1 MRLLTP
7 ERTRTLLLLA
17 PALLCAAAFAC
28 ARQSYAQARSSGGRQ
43 SGTSAAR
50 VQSHDEAR
58 ANAFV
63 AEGAQALARGDE
75 PAARGSFAKALE
87 ADPDNVD
94 AHTYL
99 GVLYDRAGDLK
110 EAERHFAAAAAFA
123 PFSAS
128 ARNNYGA
135 VLVRA
140 GRLGLAAAQFEA
152 SLKLEPAQPS
162 ALVNLA
168 QIRFNSG
175 KPEDLRAARELFTR
189 ANAVAPDA
197 EIARALVVIALR
209 LGEREAASAAYRVY
223 AARVAASTPA
233 ATSSPTATPSS
244 SDASASPSSSGASS
258 SAPSTS
264 SASRAELGAALL
276 EGGLVDEAIAELNA
290 AIALDSSNVEAVIA
304 LSRAHLRRKDIKA
317 AGVAL
322 ESAVARGVDSAPVYA
337 ALADVYEAGGYVE
350 NAIPA
355 MRLAIARDPRNE
367 SYRLRYG
374 LLLNDTKA
382 PAAAAIRLR
391 EALKEFPDS
400 SPLWLALG
408 IAQMGDGK
416 SDDARKSFERAL
428 ELDSRS
434 APALAYLGSTYGERG
449 QYAEAAS
456 FYERALAAAPNSAV
470 PYYLAADALLKE
482 PEVDAPRVEKYLAR
496 AVELEPDFASA
507 HMALAKLYVRGER
520 WTEAAAAFERVT
532 RLDPESAEAHY
543 QLGRVYVRL
552 KRGSDAQRE
561 LDAFKQLSEAQ
572 KEKRETDR
580 RDLLRRLANV
590 RF

>member
-1 MRLLTP
+1 MTNASK
-7 ERTRTLLLLA
+7 TRTLLLLA
-17 PALLCAAAFAC
+17 SAFIAAAWPAHMH
-28 ARQSYAQARSSGGRQ
+28 AQGRRA
-43 SGTSAAR
+43 SADAAAQTRASASR
-50 VQSHDEAR
+50 VQSHDESR
-58 ANAFV
+58 ASTLV
-63 AEGAQALARGDE
+63 AEGAEALARGDYT
-75 PAARGSFAKALE
+75 AARASFAKALQ

-99 GVLYDRAGDLK
+99 GVLSDRAGDLK

-135 VLVRA
+135 LLMRV
-140 GRLGLAAAQFEA
+140 GRTQLAAAQFEA
-152 SLKLEPAQPS
+152 SLKLDPSQPS

-168 QIRFNSG
+168 QIHFNSG
-175 KPEDLRAARELFTR
+175 KPEDLRTARELFAR
-189 ANAVAPDA
+189 AHAVAPDS
-197 EIARALVVIALR
+197 EIARALVVINLR
-209 LGEREAASAAYRVY
+209 LGERDAAATAYRDY
-223 AARVAASTPA
+223 SARVAESSTSGAST
-233 ATSSPTATPSS
+233 STATPSS
-244 SDASASPSSSGASS
+244 ASDASSASA
-258 SAPSTS
+258 
-264 SASRAELGAALL
+264 ASRAELGAALL
-276 EGGLVDEAIAELNA
+276 EGGLVDEAAAELSTA
-290 AIALDSSNVEAVIA
+290 VALDPSNVDALVA

-317 AGVAL
+317 AGLAL
-322 ESAVARGVDSAPVYA
+322 ESAVARGMDSARVYA

-382 PAAAAIRLR
+382 PAAAVIRLR
-391 EALKEFPDS
+391 EALGEFPNS

-428 ELDSRS
+428 ELDPRS

-449 QYAEAAS
+449 QNAEAAAL
-456 FYERALAAAPNSAV
+456 YERAINAAPNVAV

-532 RLDPESAEAHY
+532 RLDPESSEAHY

-552 KRGSDAQRE
+552 KRASEAQRE
-561 LDAFKQLSEAQ
+561 LERFKQLSEAQ

-580 RDLLRRLANV
+580 QELLRRLANV

>member
-7 ERTRTLLLLA
+7 ERTRTLPLLLLA
-17 PALLCAAAFAC
+17 TAFVLAARPA
-28 ARQSYAQARSSGGRQ
+28 QTYAQARRGATTQTR
-43 SGTSAAR
+43 APR
-50 VQSHDEAR
+50 VRAHDESR
-58 ANAFV
+58 ASALV
-63 AEGAQALARGDE
+63 AEGADALARGDE
-75 PAARGSFAKALE
+75 PAARDSFARALQ

-99 GVLYDRAGDLK
+99 GVLSDRAGDIK

-135 VLVRA
+135 VLVRV
-140 GRLGLAAAQFEA
+140 GRTQLAAAQFEA
-152 SLKLEPAQPS
+152 SLKLDPAQPS

-168 QIRFNSG
+168 QIRFNAG
-175 KPEDLRAARELFTR
+175 RPEDLRAARDLFTR
-189 ANAVAPDA
+189 AQSVAPDA
-197 EIARALVVIALR
+197 EIARALVVISLR
-209 LGEREAASAAYRVY
+209 LGERAAAAAAYGDY
-223 AARVAASTPA
+223 SARVASPSTPGA
-233 ATSSPTATPSS
+233 SSPTATPSS
-244 SDASASPSSSGASS
+244 SDASSP
-258 SAPSTS
+258 
-264 SASRAELGAALL
+264 ASRSALGAALL
-276 EGGLVDEAIAELNA
+276 EGGLVGEAAAELNA
-290 AIALDSSNVEAVIA
+290 AVALDPSNVEALVA
-304 LSRAHLRRKDIKA
+304 LSRAHLRLRDIKS
-317 AGVAL
+317 AGRTL
-322 ESAVARGVDSAPVYA
+322 ESAVARGMADARVYA

-382 PAAAAIRLR
+382 PAAAVIRLR
-391 EALKEFPDS
+391 EALGEFPNS

-428 ELDSRS
+428 ELDPRS

-449 QYAEAAS
+449 QYAEAAAY
-456 FYERALAAAPNSAV
+456 YERAVSAAPNVAV
-470 PYYLAADALLKE
+470 PYYLAADALLKQ

-520 WTEAAAAFERVT
+520 WPEAAAGFERVT
-532 RLDPESAEAHY
+532 RLDPESSEAHY

-552 KRGSDAQRE
+552 KRATDAQRE
-561 LDAFKQLSEAQ
+561 LDRFKQLSGAQ

-580 RDLLRRLANV
+580 RDLLRRLADV

>member
-1 MRLLTP
+1 MRPIKP
-7 ERTRTLLLLA
+7 ERTRALLLLA
-17 PALLCAAAFAC
+17 STLAVAAC
-28 ARQSYAQARSSGGRQ
+28 AGHARAQGARGASAK
-43 SGTSAAR
+43 SAAR
-50 VQSHDEAR
+50 PPRVQAHDEGR
-58 ANAFV
+58 ASAFV

-75 PAARGSFAKALE
+75 TSARDSFAKALQ

-99 GVLYDRAGDLK
+99 GVLSDRAGDLK

-135 VLVRA
+135 VLVRV
-140 GRLGLAAAQFEA
+140 GRLQLAAAQFEA
-152 SLKLEPAQPS
+152 SLKLDPAQPS

-168 QIRFNSG
+168 QIKFNSG

-189 ANAVAPDA
+189 AHAVAPDA
-197 EIARALVVIALR
+197 EIARALVVISLR
-209 LGEREAASAAYRVY
+209 LGEREAAAAAYRDY
-223 AARVAASTPA
+223 SARVTTPYAS
-233 ATSSPTATPSS
+233 ATSSPTA
-244 SDASASPSSSGASS
+244 ASS
-258 SAPSTS
+258 SS
-264 SASRAELGAALL
+264 SNASSPASRAELGVALL
-276 EGGLVDEAIAELNA
+276 EGGLADEAASELDA
-290 AIALDSSNVEAVIA
+290 AVALDPSNVDALVA
-304 LSRAHLRRKDIKA
+304 LSRARLKLKDIKS
-317 AGVAL
+317 AGRAL
-322 ESAVARGVDSAPVYA
+322 EAAVARGADDARVYA

-355 MRLAIARDPRNE
+355 MRLAIARDPKNE

-382 PAAAAIRLR
+382 PAAAVIRLR

-416 SDDARKSFERAL
+416 SDDARNSFERAL
-428 ELDSRS
+428 ELDPRS

-449 QYAEAAS
+449 RYAEAAS

-507 HMALAKLYVRGER
+507 HLALAKLYVRGER
-520 WTEAAAAFERVT
+520 WAEAAAAFERVT

-543 QLGRVYVRL
+543 QLARVYVRL
-552 KRGSDAQRE
+552 KRTADAQRE
-561 LDAFKQLSEAQ
+561 LAAFKQLSEAQ

-580 RDLLRRLANV
+580 RDLLRRLADV

>member
-1 MRLLTP
+1 MRRLTHA
-7 ERTRTLLLLA
+7 RTRTTLLLA
-17 PALLCAAAFAC
+17 SAFIAVAWPAPTH
-28 ARQSYAQARSSGGRQ
+28 AQGRRASADGAKQ
-43 SGTSAAR
+43 TGTRAPR
-50 VQSHDEAR
+50 VQSHDESR
-58 ANAFV
+58 ASAFV
-63 AEGAQALARGDE
+63 SEGADALARGDE
-75 PAARGSFAKALE
+75 QSARASFAKALE

-99 GVLYDRAGDLK
+99 GVLSDRAGDLK

-135 VLVRA
+135 LLMRV
-140 GRLGLAAAQFEA
+140 GRLQLAAAQFEA

-175 KPEDLRAARELFTR
+175 KPEDLRAARDLFAR
-189 ANAVAPDA
+189 AHAVAPDT
-197 EIARALVVIALR
+197 EIARALVVINLR
-209 LGEREAASAAYRVY
+209 LGEREAAAAAYRDY
-223 AARVAASTPA
+223 SARVVASL
-233 ATSSPTATPSS
+233 TSGASSSTATLSS
-244 SDASASPSSSGASS
+244 SDAST
-258 SAPSTS
+258 SA
-264 SASRAELGAALL
+264 ASRAELGAALL
-276 EGGLVDEAIAELNA
+276 EGGLVDEAAAELNA
-290 AIALDSSNVEAVIA
+290 AVTLDPSNVDALVA
-304 LSRAHLRRKDIKA
+304 LSRAHIKRKDIKS
-317 AGVAL
+317 AGLAL
-322 ESAVARGVDSAPVYA
+322 ESAVARGVDSARIYA

-382 PAAAAIRLR
+382 PAAAIIRLR
-391 EALKEFPDS
+391 EALKEFPNS

-428 ELDSRS
+428 ELDTRS

-449 QYAEAAS
+449 QYTEAAV
-456 FYERALAAAPNSAV
+456 FYERAIAAAPNVAV
-470 PYYLAADALLKE
+470 PYYLAADALLKQ
-482 PEVDAPRVEKYLAR
+482 PEIDAPRVERYLAR

-520 WTEAAAAFERVT
+520 WTEAAVAFERVT
-532 RLDPESAEAHY
+532 RLDPESSEAHY

-552 KRGSDAQRE
+552 KRAAEAQRE
-561 LDAFKQLSEAQ
+561 LERFKQLSEAQ

>member
-1 MRLLTP
+1 MRLLTHA
-7 ERTRTLLLLA
+7 RTRTPRLLLA
-17 PALLCAAAFAC
+17 AALTCAAAAC
-28 ARQSYAQARSSGGRQ
+28 ARVSYAQGAR
-43 SGTSAAR
+43 AAR
-50 VQSHDEAR
+50 VQSRDEGR
-58 ANAFV
+58 ASALV
-63 AEGAQALARGDE
+63 SEGADALARGDE
-75 PAARGSFAKALE
+75 TSARDSFAEALR

-99 GVLYDRAGDLK
+99 GVLSDRAGDLK
-110 EAERHFAAAAAFA
+110 EAERHFAAAASFA

-135 VLVRA
+135 VLVRV
-140 GRLGLAAAQFEA
+140 GRTQLAAAQFEA
-152 SLKLEPAQPS
+152 SLKLDPAQPS

-168 QIRFNSG
+168 QIKFNSG
-175 KPEDLRAARELFTR
+175 KPEDLRAARELFSR
-189 ANAVAPDA
+189 AQSVAPDA
-197 EIARALVVIALR
+197 EIARALVVVALR
-209 LGEREAASAAYRVY
+209 LGEREAAAVAYRDY
-223 AARVAASTPA
+223 SARVTPPTPSTA
-233 ATSSPTATPSS
+233 SSPTATSSS
-244 SDASASPSSSGASS
+244 SDASSP
-258 SAPSTS
+258 
-264 SASRAELGAALL
+264 ASRAELGAALL
-276 EGGLVDEAIAELNA
+276 EGRLADDAVWELSA
-290 AIALDSSNVEAVIA
+290 AIASDPANVDALIA
-304 LSRAHLRRKDIKA
+304 LSRAHLRLKDIKS
-317 AGVAL
+317 AGRTL
-322 ESAVARGVDSAPVYA
+322 ESAVARGMDSARVYA

-355 MRLAIARDPRNE
+355 MRLAIERDPKNE

-382 PAAAAIRLR
+382 PAAAVIRLR
-391 EALKEFPDS
+391 EALEEFPNS

-428 ELDSRS
+428 ELDPRS

-456 FYERALAAAPNSAV
+456 YYERAVNAAPNVAV
-470 PYYLAADALLKE
+470 PYYLAADALLKQ
-482 PEVDAPRVEKYLAR
+482 PEVDAPRVERYLAR

-520 WTEAAAAFERVT
+520 WTEAAAGFERVT
-532 RLDPESAEAHY
+532 RLDPESSEAHY

-552 KRGSDAQRE
+552 KRASEAQRE
-561 LDAFKQLSEAQ
+561 LDRFKQLSEAQ

>member
-1 MRLLTP
+1 MRRPTP
-7 ERTRTLLLLA
+7 ERTRTLLPTLLLA
-17 PALLCAAAFAC
+17 PAFIVAAWPAH
-28 ARQSYAQARSSGGRQ
+28 SSAQAKRGGGAAQTNGR
-43 SGTSAAR
+43 AAR
-50 VQSHDEAR
+50 VESHDGER

-63 AEGAQALARGDE
+63 EEGARALARGDE
-75 PAARGSFAKALE
+75 PSARDSFAKALQ

-99 GVLYDRAGDLK
+99 GVLSDRAGDLK

-123 PFSAS
+123 PFNAS

-135 VLVRA
+135 LLVRV
-140 GRLGLAAAQFEA
+140 GRTQLAAAQFEA
-152 SLKLEPAQPS
+152 SLKLDPAQPS

-189 ANAVAPDA
+189 AHSVAPDA
-197 EIARALVVIALR
+197 EIARALVVVALR
-209 LGEREAASAAYRVY
+209 LGEGEAASAAYRDY
-223 AARVAASTPA
+223 SARVAALSSTNE
-233 ATSSPTATPSS
+233 TSSSTAAPSS
-244 SDASASPSSSGASS
+244 ADASSP
-258 SAPSTS
+258 
-264 SASRAELGAALL
+264 ASRAELGAALL
-276 EGGLVDEAIAELNA
+276 EGGLVDEASAEMNA
-290 AIALDSSNVEAVIA
+290 ALALDPSNVDALVA
-304 LSRAHLRRKDIKA
+304 LSRAHLRRKDIKS
-317 AGVAL
+317 AGRTL
-322 ESAVARGVDSAPVYA
+322 ESAVARGVDDARVYA

-382 PAAAAIRLR
+382 PAAAVIRVR

-428 ELDSRS
+428 ELDPRS

-449 QYAEAAS
+449 QYAEAAG
-456 FYERALAAAPNSAV
+456 FYERAVAAAPNVAV

-482 PEVDAPRVEKYLAR
+482 PQVDAPRVEKYLAR

-507 HMALAKLYVRGER
+507 HMSLARLYVRGER
-520 WTEAAAAFERVT
+520 WPEAAAAFERVT
-532 RLDPESAEAHY
+532 RLDPDSSEAHY

-552 KRGSDAQRE
+552 KRASEAQRE
-561 LDAFKQLSEAQ
+561 LDKFKQLSEAQ

>member
-1 MRLLTP
+1 M
-7 ERTRTLLLLA
+7 LLA
-17 PALLCAAAFAC
+17 SAFILAAWPAHT
-28 ARQSYAQARSSGGRQ
+28 YAQAKRGGATQTGAR
-43 SGTSAAR
+43 AAR
-50 VQSHDEAR
+50 VQSHDEER
-58 ANAFV
+58 ANALV
-63 AEGAQALARGDE
+63 EEGARALARGDE
-75 PAARGSFAKALE
+75 QTARDSFAKALQ

-99 GVLYDRAGDLK
+99 GVLSDRAGDLK

-123 PFSAS
+123 PFNAS

-135 VLVRA
+135 LLMRV
-140 GRLGLAAAQFEA
+140 GRMQLAAAQFEA
-152 SLKLEPAQPS
+152 SLKLDPAQPS

-189 ANAVAPDA
+189 AHAVAPDA

-209 LGEREAASAAYRVY
+209 LGEREVASAAYRDY
-223 AARVAASTPA
+223 SARVASTSLTE
-233 ATSSPTATPSS
+233 TSSSTAAPSS
-244 SDASASPSSSGASS
+244 AEASS
-258 SAPSTS
+258 P
-264 SASRAELGAALL
+264 ASRAELGAALL
-276 EGGLVDEAIAELNA
+276 EGGLVDEAAAELNA
-290 AIALDSSNVEAVIA
+290 ALALDPSNVDALVA
-304 LSRAHLRRKDIKA
+304 LSRAHLKRKDIKS
-317 AGVAL
+317 AGRTL
-322 ESAVARGVDSAPVYA
+322 ESAVARGVDSARVYA

-382 PAAAAIRLR
+382 PAAAVIRVR

-428 ELDSRS
+428 ELDPRS

-449 QYAEAAS
+449 QYSEAAS
-456 FYERALAAAPNSAV
+456 YYERAINAAPNSAV

-507 HMALAKLYVRGER
+507 HLALAKLYVRGER
-520 WTEAAAAFERVT
+520 WSEAATAFERVT
-532 RLDPESAEAHY
+532 RLDPESSEAHY

-552 KRGSDAQRE
+552 KRGSEAQRE
-561 LDAFKQLSEAQ
+561 LDKFKQLSEAQ

>member
-1 MRLLTP
+1 MRRHTH
-7 ERTRTLLLLA
+7 ERTRTHLLLA
-17 PALLCAAAFAC
+17 SAFVVAAWPAHAC
-28 ARQSYAQARSSGGRQ
+28 AQAKRVGGPATRTN
-43 SGTSAAR
+43 GRAAR
-50 VQSHDEAR
+50 VESHDESR

-63 AEGAQALARGDE
+63 EEGARALARGDE
-75 PAARGSFAKALE
+75 QTARDSFAKALQ

-99 GVLYDRAGDLK
+99 GVLSDRAGDLK

-135 VLVRA
+135 LLMRV
-140 GRLGLAAAQFEA
+140 GRTQLAAAQFEA
-152 SLKLEPAQPS
+152 SLKLDPAQPS

-175 KPEDLRAARELFTR
+175 DTKDLRAARELFKR
-189 ANAVAPDA
+189 AQAVAPDA

-209 LGEREAASAAYRVY
+209 LGEREAASVAYRDY
-223 AARVAASTPA
+223 SARVASSSLTE
-233 ATSSPTATPSS
+233 TSSPTA
-244 SDASASPSSSGASS
+244 
-258 SAPSTS
+258 APSTS
-264 SASRAELGAALL
+264 ASAASRAELGAALL
-276 EGGLVDEAIAELNA
+276 EGELVDEAVAELDA
-290 AIALDSSNVEAVIA
+290 AVALDPANVDALVA
-304 LSRAHLRRKDIKA
+304 LSRAHLRRKDIKS
-317 AGVAL
+317 AGRAL
-322 ESAVARGVDSAPVYA
+322 ESAVARGLDSARVYA

-382 PAAAAIRLR
+382 PAAAVIRVR
-391 EALKEFPDS
+391 EALKEFPES

-428 ELDSRS
+428 ELDPRS

-449 QYAEAAS
+449 QYSEAAS
-456 FYERALAAAPNSAV
+456 FYERAINAAPNSAV

-532 RLDPESAEAHY
+532 RLDPDSSEAHY

-552 KRGSDAQRE
+552 KRGSEAQRE
-561 LDAFKQLSEAQ
+561 LDKFKQLSEAQ

>member
-1 MRLLTP
+1 MRLLTHA
-7 ERTRTLLLLA
+7 RTRTLLLLLLA
-17 PALLCAAAFAC
+17 PACIHAAHAQV
-28 ARQSYAQARSSGGRQ
+28 RRGVTAQAGRTPA
-43 SGTSAAR
+43 GAPR
-50 VQSHDEAR
+50 VQSRDEAR
-58 ANAFV
+58 ASALV
-63 AEGAQALARGDE
+63 SEGADALSRGDE
-75 PAARGSFAKALE
+75 AAARDSFAKALR

-99 GVLYDRAGDLK
+99 GVLSDRAGDLK
-110 EAERHFAAAAAFA
+110 EAERHFAAAASFA

-135 VLVRA
+135 VLVRV
-140 GRLGLAAAQFEA
+140 GRTQLAAAQFEA
-152 SLKLEPAQPS
+152 SLKLDPAQPS

-168 QIRFNSG
+168 QIKFDSG
-175 KPEDLRAARELFTR
+175 RPEDLRAARDLFAR
-189 ANAVAPDA
+189 AQAVAPDA
-197 EIARALVVIALR
+197 EIARALVVIGLR
-209 LGEREAASAAYRVY
+209 LGERDAAAAAYRDY
-223 AARVAASTPA
+223 SARVASSSPAGASSPA
-233 ATSSPTATPSS
+233 ATPSP
-244 SDASASPSSSGASS
+244 SDASSR
-258 SAPSTS
+258 
-264 SASRAELGAALL
+264 ASRATLGAALL
-276 EGGLVDEAIAELNA
+276 EGGLVNEAASELSA
-290 AIALDSSNVEAVIA
+290 AAALDPSNVDALVA
-304 LSRAHLRRKDIKA
+304 LSRAHLRLKDIKS
-317 AGVAL
+317 AGRTL
-322 ESAVARGVDSAPVYA
+322 ESAVARGTDDARVYA

-355 MRLAIARDPRNE
+355 MRLAIARDPGNE

-382 PAAAAIRLR
+382 PAAAVIRLR
-391 EALKEFPDS
+391 EALQEFPDS
-400 SPLWLALG
+400 SPIWLALG

-428 ELDSRS
+428 ELDPRS

-449 QYAEAAS
+449 QYAEAAA
-456 FYERALAAAPNSAV
+456 FYERAVAAAPNVAV
-470 PYYLAADALLKE
+470 PYYLAADALLKQ
-482 PEVDAPRVEKYLAR
+482 PEVDAPRVERYLAR

-520 WTEAAAAFERVT
+520 WAEAAAAFERVT
-532 RLDPESAEAHY
+532 RLDPDSSEAHY

-552 KRGSDAQRE
+552 KRQAEAQRE
-561 LDAFKQLSEAQ
+561 LDRFKQLSEAQ

>member
-1 MRLLTP
+1 MRSLTS
-7 ERTRTLLLLA
+7 ERTRTLLPLLA
-17 PALLCAAAFAC
+17 SALILAAWPAHT
-28 ARQSYAQARSSGGRQ
+28 SAQVKRGGSATQTGGRV
-43 SGTSAAR
+43 AR
-50 VQSHDEAR
+50 VESHDEER

-63 AEGAQALARGDE
+63 EEGARALARGDE
-75 PAARGSFAKALE
+75 TSARDSFAKALQ

-99 GVLYDRAGDLK
+99 GVLSDRAGDLK
-110 EAERHFAAAAAFA
+110 EAERHFASAAAFA

-135 VLVRA
+135 LLMRV
-140 GRLGLAAAQFEA
+140 GRTQLAAAQFEA
-152 SLKLEPAQPS
+152 SLKLDPAQPS

-168 QIRFNSG
+168 QIKFNSG

-189 ANAVAPDA
+189 AHAVAPDA
-197 EIARALVVIALR
+197 EISRALVVVALR
-209 LGEREAASAAYRVY
+209 LGERETAAVAYRDY
-223 AARVAASTPA
+223 SARVAASSLTE
-233 ATSSPTATPSS
+233 TSSSTATPSV
-244 SDASASPSSSGASS
+244 SDASSPA
-258 SAPSTS
+258 S

-276 EGGLVDEAIAELNA
+276 EGELVEEATTELNA
-290 AIALDSSNVEAVIA
+290 AIALDPSNIDALIA
-304 LSRAHLRRKDIKA
+304 LSRAHLKRKDIKS
-317 AGVAL
+317 AGRAL
-322 ESAVARGVDSAPVYA
+322 ESAVARGVDSARVYA

-382 PAAAAIRLR
+382 PAAAVIRVR
-391 EALKEFPDS
+391 EALKEFPES

-428 ELDSRS
+428 ELDTRS

-456 FYERALAAAPNSAV
+456 FYERAIAAAPNSAV

-482 PEVDAPRVEKYLAR
+482 PDVDAPRVEKYLAR

-520 WTEAAAAFERVT
+520 WAEAATAFERVT
-532 RLDPESAEAHY
+532 RLDPDSSEAHY

-552 KRGSDAQRE
+552 KRAAEAQRE
-561 LDAFKQLSEAQ
+561 LDVFKQLSEAQ

>member
-1 MRLLTP
+1 MRLFTHA
-7 ERTRTLLLLA
+7 RTRTLPLLLA
-17 PALLCAAAFAC
+17 PVLILAARPAQA
-28 ARQSYAQARSSGGRQ
+28 YAQARRG
-43 SGTSAAR
+43 AATQPGQTRSPR
-50 VQSHDEAR
+50 VQARDENR
-58 ANAFV
+58 ASAFV
-63 AEGAQALARGDE
+63 AEGAAALSRGDE
-75 PAARGSFAKALE
+75 TAARDSFAKALR

-99 GVLYDRAGDLK
+99 GVLSDRAGDLN
-110 EAERHFAAAAAFA
+110 EAERHFAAAAGLA

-135 VLVRA
+135 VLVRV
-140 GRLGLAAAQFEA
+140 GRTQLAAAQFEA
-152 SLKLEPAQPS
+152 SLKLDPSQPS

-168 QIRFNSG
+168 QIKFNFG
-175 KPEDLRAARELFTR
+175 KPEDLRAARDLFTR
-189 ANAVAPDA
+189 AHAVAPDA

-209 LGEREAASAAYRVY
+209 LGERDAAAAAYRDY
-223 AARVAASTPA
+223 SARVTTPRP
-233 ATSSPTATPSS
+233 SSSTATPSS
-244 SDASASPSSSGASS
+244 SDASSP
-258 SAPSTS
+258 
-264 SASRAELGAALL
+264 ASRTTLGAALL
-276 EGGLVDEAIAELNA
+276 EGGLAGEAASELDA
-290 AIALDSSNVEAVIA
+290 AVALDTSNVDA
-304 LSRAHLRRKDIKA
+304 LVALARAHLRLKDVKS
-317 AGVAL
+317 AGRTL
-322 ESAVARGVDSAPVYA
+322 EAAVARGVDSARVYA

-355 MRLAIARDPRNE
+355 MRLAIARDPSNE

-382 PAAAAIRLR
+382 PAAAVIRLR
-391 EALKEFPDS
+391 EALREFPNS
-400 SPLWLALG
+400 PPLWLALG
-408 IAQMGDGK
+408 IAQVGDGK

-428 ELDSRS
+428 ELDPRS

-449 QYAEAAS
+449 QYSEAAAY
-456 FYERALAAAPNSAV
+456 YERAVAAAPNVAV
-470 PYYLAADALLKE
+470 PYYLAADALLKQ

-520 WTEAAAAFERVT
+520 WAEAAAAFERVT
-532 RLDPESAEAHY
+532 RLDPDSSEAHY

-552 KRGSDAQRE
+552 KRTTEAQRE
-561 LDAFKQLSEAQ
+561 LDRFKQLSEAQ

>member
-1 MRLLTP
+1 MRRHTP

-17 PALLCAAAFAC
+17 SALTVAAWPAHTPAQAKRGAAAAT
-28 ARQSYAQARSSGGRQ
+28 QTNGR
-43 SGTSAAR
+43 AAR
-50 VQSHDEAR
+50 VQTHDEER

-63 AEGAQALARGDE
+63 EEGAQALARGDE
-75 PAARGSFAKALE
+75 QTARDSFTKALQ

-99 GVLYDRAGDLK
+99 GVLSDRAGDLK
-110 EAERHFAAAAAFA
+110 EAELHFAAAAAFA

-135 VLVRA
+135 LLVRA
-140 GRLGLAAAQFEA
+140 GRTQLAAAQFEA
-152 SLKLEPAQPS
+152 SLKLDPAQPS

-175 KPEDLRAARELFTR
+175 KTEDLRAARDLFAR
-189 ANAVAPDA
+189 AHSVAPDA

-209 LGEREAASAAYRVY
+209 LGERETASAAYRDY
-223 AARVAASTPA
+223 SARVAALSAPNG
-233 ATSSPTATPSS
+233 TSSSTAAPSS
-244 SDASASPSSSGASS
+244 SEASSPASPS
-258 SAPSTS
+258 
-264 SASRAELGAALL
+264 SRAELGAALL
-276 EGGLVDEAIAELNA
+276 EGELIDEATAELDA
-290 AIALDSSNVEAVIA
+290 ALALDASNVDALVA
-304 LSRAHLRRKDIKA
+304 LSRAHLRRKDIKS
-317 AGVAL
+317 AGRTL
-322 ESAVARGVDSAPVYA
+322 ESAVARGVDSARVYA

-382 PAAAAIRLR
+382 PAAAVIRVR
-391 EALKEFPDS
+391 EALNEFPNS

-416 SDDARKSFERAL
+416 SDDARKSFGRAL
-428 ELDSRS
+428 ELDPRS

-449 QYAEAAS
+449 QYSEAAS
-456 FYERALAAAPNSAV
+456 FYERAINAAPNSAV
-470 PYYLAADALLKE
+470 PYYLAADALLKQ
-482 PEVDAPRVEKYLAR
+482 PEIDAPRVEKYLAR

-507 HMALAKLYVRGER
+507 HLALAKLYVRGER

-532 RLDPESAEAHY
+532 RLDPDSSEAHY

-552 KRGSDAQRE
+552 KRASEAQRE
-561 LDAFKQLSEAQ
+561 LDKFKQLSEAQ

>member
-1 MRLLTP
+1 MTNASK
-7 ERTRTLLLLA
+7 TRTLLLLLLA
-17 PALLCAAAFAC
+17 PAFIAVAWPA
-28 ARQSYAQARSSGGRQ
+28 YTHAQGRRGRGDTATQTGGR
-43 SGTSAAR
+43 APR
-50 VQSHDEAR
+50 VQSHDESR
-58 ANAFV
+58 ATAFV
-63 AEGAQALARGDE
+63 AEGADALARGDE
-75 PAARGSFAKALE
+75 QSARASFAKALQ

-99 GVLYDRAGDLK
+99 GVLNDRAGDLK

-135 VLVRA
+135 LLMRV
-140 GRLGLAAAQFEA
+140 GRTQLAAAQFEA
-152 SLKLEPAQPS
+152 SLKFDPAQPS

-168 QIRFNSG
+168 QIHFNSG
-175 KPEDLRAARELFTR
+175 KPEDLRTARDLFAR
-189 ANAVAPDA
+189 AHAVAPDA
-197 EIARALVVIALR
+197 EIARALVVINLR
-209 LGEREAASAAYRVY
+209 LGEREAAATAYRDY
-223 AARVAASTPA
+223 SARVAAPST
-233 ATSSPTATPSS
+233 
-244 SDASASPSSSGASS
+244 SGASS
-258 SAPSTS
+258 STATPSVSDAS
-264 SASRAELGAALL
+264 SAASRAELGAALL
-276 EGGLVDEAIAELNA
+276 EGGLVDEAAAELNA
-290 AIALDSSNVEAVIA
+290 AVALDSSNVDALVA
-304 LSRAHLRRKDIKA
+304 LSRAQLRRKDVKA
-317 AGVAL
+317 AGLAL
-322 ESAVARGVDSAPVYA
+322 ESAVARGVDSARVYA

-382 PAAAAIRLR
+382 PAAAVIRLR
-391 EALKEFPDS
+391 EALGEFPNS

-428 ELDSRS
+428 ELDPRS

-449 QYAEAAS
+449 QYGEAAAL
-456 FYERALAAAPNSAV
+456 YERAIASAPNVAV

-482 PEVDAPRVEKYLAR
+482 PEVDASRIERYLAR

-520 WTEAAAAFERVT
+520 WAEAAAAFERVT
-532 RLDPESAEAHY
+532 RLDPESSEAHY

-552 KRGSDAQRE
+552 KRADEAQRE
-561 LDAFKQLSEAQ
+561 LERFKQLSETQ

>member
-7 ERTRTLLLLA
+7 ERTRALPLLLLA
-17 PALLCAAAFAC
+17 AASVLAARPA
-28 ARQSYAQARSSGGRQ
+28 QTYAQGRR
-43 SGTSAAR
+43 GTSAQTRAPR
-50 VQSHDEAR
+50 VQARDESR
-58 ANAFV
+58 ASALV
-63 AEGAQALARGDE
+63 SEGADALARGDE
-75 PAARGSFAKALE
+75 TSARDSFARALQ

-99 GVLYDRAGDLK
+99 GVLSDRAGDLK
-110 EAERHFAAAAAFA
+110 GAERHFAAAAAFA

-135 VLVRA
+135 VLVRV
-140 GRLGLAAAQFEA
+140 GRTQLAAAQFEA
-152 SLKLEPAQPS
+152 SLKLDPAQPS

-168 QIRFNSG
+168 QIRFDAG
-175 KPEDLRAARELFTR
+175 RPEDLRAARDLFAR
-189 ANAVAPDA
+189 ADAVAPDA
-197 EIARALVVIALR
+197 EIARALVVIGLR
-209 LGEREAASAAYRVY
+209 LGERDAAAASYRDY
-223 AARVAASTPA
+223 SARVASPSTS
-233 ATSSPTATPSS
+233 ATSSPTATPSV
-244 SDASASPSSSGASS
+244 SDASSP
-258 SAPSTS
+258 
-264 SASRAELGAALL
+264 ASRSALGAALL
-276 EGGLVDEAIAELNA
+276 EGGLAGEAASELNA
-290 AIALDSSNVEAVIA
+290 AVALDPSNVDALVA
-304 LSRAHLRRKDIKA
+304 LSRAHLRLKDIKS
-317 AGVAL
+317 AGRTL
-322 ESAVARGVDSAPVYA
+322 ESAVARGMDSARVYA

-382 PAAAAIRLR
+382 PAAAVIRLR
-391 EALKEFPDS
+391 EALGEFPNS

-428 ELDSRS
+428 ELDPRS

-456 FYERALAAAPNSAV
+456 YYERAVAAAPNVAV
-470 PYYLAADALLKE
+470 PFYLAADALLKQ

-520 WTEAAAAFERVT
+520 WADAAAAFERVT
-532 RLDPESAEAHY
+532 RLDPESSEAHY

-552 KRGSDAQRE
+552 KRASDAQRE
-561 LDAFKQLSEAQ
+561 LDRFKQLSEAQ

>member
-1 MRLLTP
+1 MRLLTHA
-7 ERTRTLLLLA
+7 RTRTPRLLLA
-17 PALLCAAAFAC
+17 AALTCASAAC
-28 ARQSYAQARSSGGRQ
+28 ARVSYAQGARAPR
-43 SGTSAAR
+43 T
-50 VQSHDEAR
+50 QSHDEGR
-58 ANAFV
+58 ASELV
-63 AEGAQALARGDE
+63 SEGAEALARGDE
-75 PAARGSFAKALE
+75 TSARDSFSKALR

-99 GVLYDRAGDLK
+99 GVLSDRAGDLK
-110 EAERHFAAAAAFA
+110 EAEQHFAAAAAFA

-135 VLVRA
+135 VLVRV
-140 GRLGLAAAQFEA
+140 GRTQLAAAQFEA
-152 SLKLEPAQPS
+152 SLKLDPAQPS

-168 QIRFNSG
+168 QIKFDSG
-175 KPEDLRAARELFTR
+175 KPEDLRAARELFSR
-189 ANAVAPDA
+189 AQSVAPDA
-197 EIARALVVIALR
+197 EIARALVVVALR
-209 LGEREAASAAYRVY
+209 LGERDAAAAAYRDY
-223 AARVAASTPA
+223 SARVAPLSTSPGA
-233 ATSSPTATPSS
+233 SSPTTTPAVF
-244 SDASASPSSSGASS
+244 DYPSALP
-258 SAPSTS
+258 
-264 SASRAELGAALL
+264 ASRAELGMALL
-276 EGGLVDEAIAELNA
+276 EGGLADEAIVELNA
-290 AIALDSSNVEAVIA
+290 AAAFDASNVDTLIA
-304 LSRAHLRRKDIKA
+304 LSRAHLKRKDIKS
-317 AGVAL
+317 AGRTL
-322 ESAVARGVDSAPVYA
+322 EAAVARGVEDARVYA

-355 MRLAIARDPRNE
+355 RRLAIERDPKNE

-382 PAAAAIRLR
+382 PAAAVIRLR
-391 EALKEFPDS
+391 EALGEFPNS

-428 ELDSRS
+428 ELDPRS

-449 QYAEAAS
+449 QYAEAAAY
-456 FYERALAAAPNSAV
+456 YERAVAAAPNVAV
-470 PYYLAADALLKE
+470 PYYLAADALLKQ
-482 PEVDAPRVEKYLAR
+482 PEVDAPRVERYLAR

-520 WTEAAAAFERVT
+520 WPEAAAAFERVT
-532 RLDPESAEAHY
+532 RLDPESSEAHY

-552 KRGSDAQRE
+552 KRGAEAQRE
-561 LDAFKQLSEAQ
+561 LDRFKQLSEAQ

>member
-1 MRLLTP
+1 MTNASK
-7 ERTRTLLLLA
+7 TRTLLLLLA
-17 PALLCAAAFAC
+17 PAFIVAAWPAH
-28 ARQSYAQARSSGGRQ
+28 ARAQVRRGRSDTATQTGAG
-43 SGTSAAR
+43 APR
-50 VQSHDEAR
+50 VRGHDESR
-58 ANAFV
+58 ASAFV
-63 AEGAQALARGDE
+63 TEGADALARGDE
-75 PAARGSFAKALE
+75 QSARASFAKALQT
-87 ADPDNVD
+87 DPDNVD

-99 GVLYDRAGDLK
+99 GVLSDRAGDLK

-135 VLVRA
+135 LLMRV
-140 GRLGLAAAQFEA
+140 GRTQLAAAQFEA
-152 SLKLEPAQPS
+152 SLKLDPSQPS

-168 QIRFNSG
+168 QIHFNSG
-175 KPEDLRAARELFTR
+175 KPEDLRMAHDLFAR
-189 ANAVAPDA
+189 AHAVAPDA
-197 EIARALVVIALR
+197 EIARALVVINLR
-209 LGEREAASAAYRVY
+209 LGEREEAAAAYRDY
-223 AARVAASTPA
+223 SARVAASST
-233 ATSSPTATPSS
+233 
-244 SDASASPSSSGASS
+244 SGASS
-258 SAPSTS
+258 STATPSVSDAS
-264 SASRAELGAALL
+264 SAASRAELGAALL
-276 EGGLVDEAIAELNA
+276 EGGLFDEAAAELGA
-290 AIALDSSNVEAVIA
+290 AVALEPSNVDALVA
-304 LSRAHLRRKDIKA
+304 LSRAHLRRKEIKA
-317 AGVAL
+317 AGLAL
-322 ESAVARGVDSAPVYA
+322 ESAVARGVDSARIYA

-382 PAAAAIRLR
+382 PAAAVIRLR
-391 EALKEFPDS
+391 EALGEFPNS
-400 SPLWLALG
+400 SLLWLALG

-428 ELDSRS
+428 ELDPRS

-449 QYAEAAS
+449 QYAEAAAL
-456 FYERALAAAPNSAV
+456 YERAIAAAPNVAV
-470 PYYLAADALLKE
+470 PYYLAADALLKQ
-482 PEVDAPRVEKYLAR
+482 PEVDAPRVEKYLSR

-507 HMALAKLYVRGER
+507 HLALAKLYVRGER
-520 WTEAAAAFERVT
+520 WAEAAVAFERVT
-532 RLDPESAEAHY
+532 RLDPESSEAHY

-552 KRGSDAQRE
+552 KRAPEAQRE
-561 LDAFKQLSEAQ
+561 LDRFKQLSEAQ